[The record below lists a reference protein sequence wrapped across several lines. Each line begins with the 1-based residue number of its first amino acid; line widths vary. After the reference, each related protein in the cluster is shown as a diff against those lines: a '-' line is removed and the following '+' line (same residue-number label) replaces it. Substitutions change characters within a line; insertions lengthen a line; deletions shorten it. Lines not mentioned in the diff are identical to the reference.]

1 MLGLCCW
8 SWALSNSGERGILF
22 TVVQGL
28 LLLKAQSRP
37 SVVEAHGLYS
47 ASSIVV
53 MHRFSSFAICRI
65 LLDQGWNPCP
75 LHCPVD
81 SLPLSQQGSPG
92 VSFLK
97 SWLCKSSASSGL
109 VCSENCSTWRYTCDM
124 FVWEGE
130 LYIFLFCQ
138 IDVHFSIFLITVFSL
153 SDVSFANSFSQS
165 LACLLII
172 FISFYAEQKI
182 LFSVSPTDQLFLS
195 WIMSL
200 VLYHKRSS
208 KYSPILSSR
217 SCVVFAFCI

>member
-1 MLGLCCW
+1 M
-8 SWALSNSGERGILF
+8 
-22 TVVQGL
+22 VQGL
-28 LLLKAQSRP
+28 LLLKAQRRP
-37 SVVEAHGLYS
+37 SVVEARGFWS

-92 VSFLK
+92 VSLLK
-97 SWLCKSSASSGL
+97 PWLCKSSASLGL
-109 VCSENCSTWRYTCDM
+109 VCSENCSTWRYICDM

-130 LYIFLFCQ
+130 LYILFCQ
-138 IDVHFSIFLITVFSL
+138 LDVHFSIFLITVFSL
-153 SDVSFANSFSQS
+153 SAVSFANSFSQS

-182 LFSVSPTDQLFLS
+182 LLSVSPVDQLFLS
-195 WIMSL
+195 
-200 VLYHKRSS
+200 
-208 KYSPILSSR
+208 
-217 SCVVFAFCI
+217 